1 MGALSRFSN
10 TFLHV
15 DLHIQDQKLPFR
27 TVEVALQIHHLA
39 LESNYR
45 LQDQRPNEKMIP
57 SFWQQ
62 KENPLMNLSIWRA
75 KKGTN

>member
-1 MGALSRFSN
+1 
-10 TFLHV
+10 
-15 DLHIQDQKLPFR
+15 
-27 TVEVALQIHHLA
+27 VALQIHHLA

-62 KENPLMNLSIWRA
+62 KEKKSFNEPINLESQ
-75 KKGTN
+75 KGFKLKT